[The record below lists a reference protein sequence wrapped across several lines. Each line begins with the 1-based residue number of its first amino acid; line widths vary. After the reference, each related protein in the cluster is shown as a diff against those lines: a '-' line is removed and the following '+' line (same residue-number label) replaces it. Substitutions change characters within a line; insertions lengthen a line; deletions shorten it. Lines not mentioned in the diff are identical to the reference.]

1 MIKRTLQSITKSL
14 LNPTEWRQWFIA
26 RCNVGRSQLKTAKSR
41 PIESGL
47 RWVCLWKLHDETV
60 WQRERHMKS
69 ESKTEMWRERRVKP
83 NTSFSP
89 KHHISG
95 YIPLLVSQRDERLET
110 RETQQGRRHWI
121 PLRLLESIQNGD
133 EDGARREIKKHFTY
147 WKREPRCSMLPHTH
161 PRPRPNTLGVKLQHR
176 FATEIE
182 RSSSLALEKV
192 Q

>member
-1 MIKRTLQSITKSL
+1 MQCWKIPIKDRKEQTDRKWIKMGLS
-14 LNPTEWRQWFIA
+14 
-26 RCNVGRSQLKTAKSR
+26 LKTAWRNS
-41 PIESGL
+41 L
-47 RWVCLWKLHDETV
+47 T
-60 WQRERHMKS
+60 ERHMKS

-95 YIPLLVSQRDERLET
+95 YIPLLVSQRDEWLET

>member
-1 MIKRTLQSITKSL
+1 MQCWKIPIKDRKEQTDRKWIKMGLS
-14 LNPTEWRQWFIA
+14 
-26 RCNVGRSQLKTAKSR
+26 LKTAWRNS
-41 PIESGL
+41 L
-47 RWVCLWKLHDETV
+47 T
-60 WQRERHMKS
+60 ERHMKS

-89 KHHISG
+89 KLHISG

-161 PRPRPNTLGVKLQHR
+161 TLDHVQTLWEWSYSTDLRQR
-176 FATEIE
+176 LSAA
-182 RSSSLALEKV
+182 ALWP
-192 Q
+192 